1 MKKEIGFE
9 HQFFTLQ
16 KTNRRLFL
24 LLIFCICLT
33 TYAVMNMAKPPLVI
47 RYQPDGT
54 IQQSKDYNLSARL
67 QKLDID
73 IFIEHFILN
82 WNFFDSFGLEENLA
96 HAFSMMDSDLRSYYK
111 KELNSDTL
119 AEIKTKQVKTRTSI
133 IEKSYKI
140 NDRLID
146 ATILYKRELIAF
158 DDTPIKELFIRAE
171 MVMEAQL
178 ERTEEKPYQLLVKN
192 FKEYKLD
199 QRKKDEN

>member
-1 MKKEIGFE
+1 MKKNVGFE
-9 HQFFTLQ
+9 HQFFALQ

-33 TYAVMNMAKPPLVI
+33 TYAVMHMAKPPLVI

-54 IQQSKDYNLSARL
+54 VQKSNDYNLSERL

-96 HAFSMMDSDLRSYYK
+96 HAFSMMDSDLRNFYK
-111 KELNSDTL
+111 KELNADTL
-119 AEIKTKQVKTRTSI
+119 SAIKASQVKTRTSI

-140 NDRLID
+140 NGRLID
-146 ATILYKRELIAF
+146 TTILYKRELIAF
-158 DDTPIKELFIRAE
+158 DDTPIKELFIRSE
-171 MVMEAQL
+171 MVLEAQL
-178 ERTEEKPYQLLVKN
+178 ERTEEKPYQLLVTN
-192 FKEYKLD
+192 YKEYKLD
-199 QRKKDEN
+199 QRKKSED

>member
-1 MKKEIGFE
+1 
-9 HQFFTLQ
+9 
-16 KTNRRLFL
+16 
-24 LLIFCICLT
+24 
-33 TYAVMNMAKPPLVI
+33 
-47 RYQPDGT
+47 
-54 IQQSKDYNLSARL
+54 
-67 QKLDID
+67 
-73 IFIEHFILN
+73 
-82 WNFFDSFGLEENLA
+82 
-96 HAFSMMDSDLRSYYK
+96 
-111 KELNSDTL
+111 
-119 AEIKTKQVKTRTSI
+119 TRTSI

-199 QRKKDEN
+199 QRKKSED

>member
-1 MKKEIGFE
+1 MCSSD
-9 HQFFTLQ
+9 L
-16 KTNRRLFL
+16 
-24 LLIFCICLT
+24 
-33 TYAVMNMAKPPLVI
+33 
-47 RYQPDGT
+47 
-54 IQQSKDYNLSARL
+54 
-67 QKLDID
+67 
-73 IFIEHFILN
+73 
-82 WNFFDSFGLEENLA
+82 FGLEENLA
-96 HAFSMMDSDLRSYYK
+96 HAYSMMDSDLRSFYK
-111 KELNSDTL
+111 KELNADTL
-119 AEIKTKQVKTRTSI
+119 SEIKTKQVKTRTSI

>member
-1 MKKEIGFE
+1 
-9 HQFFTLQ
+9 
-16 KTNRRLFL
+16 
-24 LLIFCICLT
+24 
-33 TYAVMNMAKPPLVI
+33 MNMAKPPLVI

-96 HAFSMMDSDLRSYYK
+96 HAFSMMDSDLRSFYK
-111 KELNSDTL
+111 KELNADTL
-119 AEIKTKQVKTRTSI
+119 SEIKTKQVKTRTSI

>member
-1 MKKEIGFE
+1 MKKEVGFE

-16 KTNRRLFL
+16 KTNRRLFML
-24 LLIFCICLT
+24 LVLSLCLT
-33 TYAVMNMAKPPLVI
+33 VYAVMNMTKPPLVI

-54 IQQSKDYNLSARL
+54 VQKSKNYDMSSRL
-67 QKLDID
+67 EKLDID
-73 IFIEHFILN
+73 IFIEHFILK
-82 WNFFDSFGLEENLA
+82 WNFFDSFGLEENLV
-96 HAFSMMDSDLRSYYK
+96 HAFSMMDSELRNYYK
-111 KELNSDTL
+111 KELDSDTL
-119 AEIKTKQVKTRTSI
+119 AEIKNTQVKTRTSI

-178 ERTEEKPYQLLVKN
+178 ERTEEKPYQLLVTN

-199 QRKKDEN
+199 QRKKVED